1 MDAHLLKPL
10 APADLEA
17 ALVRG
22 FEARGPITEDVA
34 AEPADEA
41 CVRQDLVATFG
52 PNQALQFAR
61 MALGQLEARFERDDR
76 AMIAE
81 DAHGIA
87 GSAGL
92 VGLNRVGAAARD
104 LEARC
109 AAGQPIDAQ
118 LALARAALAQGRQA
132 LETWIGTLERA
143 AAA

>member
-1 MDAHLLKPL
+1 
-10 APADLEA
+10 
-17 ALVRG
+17 
-22 FEARGPITEDVA
+22 
-34 AEPADEA
+34 
-41 CVRQDLVATFG
+41 
-52 PNQALQFAR
+52 

-92 VGLNRVGAAARD
+92 VGLNRLGAAARD